1 MNNIKTNVME
11 SLDLRISFDSAML
24 EDALKAGD
32 LAASRMIAEVVNIGK
47 EQRRKL
53 ALALDSKSGYPGLAA
68 ARKYAEDEPQ
78 QDVESLIA
86 KGAAVMERTERLQV
100 AEIPSSLERAHAM
113 ARLNEAKA
121 VLTANHE
128 YAELPF
134 CGSINELSAGE
145 KFKYDKEGDP
155 RAKRSK
161 P

>member
-68 ARKYAEDEPQ
+68 ARKYAEDEPKP
-78 QDVESLIA
+78 DVENLIA
-86 KGAAVMERTERLQV
+86 KGAEIMERVERLQIS
-100 AEIPSSLERAHAM
+100 ENPSSLERAHAE
-113 ARLNEAKA
+113 ARLKEAKA
-121 VLTANHE
+121 ALEASHRYANMPYGHVHEELTVGNR
-128 YAELPF
+128 F
-134 CGSINELSAGE
+134 
-145 KFKYDKEGDP
+145 KFKDKSLPTTHEEN
-155 RAKRSK
+155 A
-161 P
+161 